1 MRNVAKEF
9 REFILRGNVIDL
21 AVGVIIGAAF
31 SALVTAL
38 VKDLFTPLIAAIF
51 GKPDFSAIKFTIN
64 NSQFLI
70 GDFLNAAVSFF
81 LIAVV
86 VFFLI
91 VKPINVL
98 MSLRKTAPAPDDTT
112 RECPHCLSKIPRAAT
127 VCLFCTRDVPAAVA
141 TAAAAGD

>member
-1 MRNVAKEF
+1 MRSVAKEF

-31 SALVTAL
+31 SAVVTAL

-51 GKPDFSAIKFTIN
+51 GKQDFSAIKFTIN

-70 GDFLNAAVSFF
+70 GDFINALISFL
-81 LIAVV
+81 LIALV
-86 VFFLI
+86 VFFFI

-98 MSLRKTAPAPDDTT
+98 MNLRKTAPAPDDTT

-127 VCLFCTRDVPAAVA
+127 VCLFCTRDVAPSGAMAS
-141 TAAAAGD
+141 AGD